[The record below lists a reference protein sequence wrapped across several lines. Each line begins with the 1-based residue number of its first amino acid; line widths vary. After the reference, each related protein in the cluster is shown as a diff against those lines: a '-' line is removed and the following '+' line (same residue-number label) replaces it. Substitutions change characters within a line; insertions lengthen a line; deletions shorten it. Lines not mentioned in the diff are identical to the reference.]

1 MFLFF
6 IAETPISESLMNK
19 QKRSPYSVKWGKY
32 T

>member
-19 QKRSPYSVKWGKY
+19 QKSPYSVKWGKY